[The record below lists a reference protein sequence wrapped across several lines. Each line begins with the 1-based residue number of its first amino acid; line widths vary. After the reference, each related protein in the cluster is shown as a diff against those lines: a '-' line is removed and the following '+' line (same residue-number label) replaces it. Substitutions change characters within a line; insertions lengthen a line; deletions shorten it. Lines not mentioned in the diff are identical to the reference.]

1 MTTERPRREL
11 VRGMR
16 FYTSAGCVVSRRAMT
31 KRSPSA
37 VDLLLSTLDLEEI
50 EVNRFRGRSPQEERQ
65 RVFGGQVAGQALVAA
80 GRTS

>member
-1 MTTERPRREL
+1 
-11 VRGMR
+11 
-16 FYTSAGCVVSRRAMT
+16 MT

-37 VDLLLSTLDLEEI
+37 VELLISILDLEEI